1 MIQLITRK
9 HTKVTLK
16 LKDMRTGEEERKRG
30 ERKRR
35 TFGSELVAR
44 ELSSRFVRLAM
55 NHVSVE
61 REVNGELVDARRL
74 LERSLLVNKSNM
86 TSLPVKVTL
95 LKWCVP

>member
-9 HTKVTLK
+9 HKKVTLK
-16 LKDMRTGEEERKRG
+16 LKEMRTGEEERKRG

-35 TFGSELVAR
+35 TFRAELVSR

-74 LERSLLVNKSNM
+74 LERTLLVSKNNT
-86 TSLPVKVTL
+86 TSLPVKFTL
-95 LKWCVP
+95 LKWRVP